1 MEKCYLLDYT
11 PGWKSRLPGK
21 KPWLEMILGWN
32 NACVNPKKSS
42 VITHNYNFTNKD
54 FLDCAQETENP
65 EDRQRPIPGVTV
77 LRHKMQASWEPRDA
91 IQFPGLI
98 DSLMYRA
105 DYVFKSQANFY
116 LHDESLGNSPDIEF
130 GRLLDRSNC
139 LTSLRLPPL
148 VIVESLR
155 LHRSDDAPG

>member
-1 MEKCYLLDYT
+1 
-11 PGWKSRLPGK
+11 
-21 KPWLEMILGWN
+21 
-32 NACVNPKKSS
+32 
-42 VITHNYNFTNKD
+42 
-54 FLDCAQETENP
+54 
-65 EDRQRPIPGVTV
+65 
-77 LRHKMQASWEPRDA
+77 MQASWEPRDA